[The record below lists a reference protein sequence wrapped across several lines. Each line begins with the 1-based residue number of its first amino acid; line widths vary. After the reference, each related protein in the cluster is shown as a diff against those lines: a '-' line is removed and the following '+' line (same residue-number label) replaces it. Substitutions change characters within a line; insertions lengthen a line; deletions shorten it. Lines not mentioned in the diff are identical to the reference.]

1 MKNYMINVAYD
12 GTRYK
17 GWQVQKST
25 DDTIQ
30 GKLQYVLSTLAGNP
44 VEVIGSGRTDAGVHA
59 TGQKANF
66 HMPEHFSKEEIFVW
80 LNEHLPSDIAVTSIQ
95 EVPERFHC
103 RYNAVSKTYVY
114 TIHTG
119 IVPDV
124 FRRKYVYDYMVELDI
139 ERMKKAADHLIGE
152 HDFKAFCGNRK
163 MKKSTVRTIY
173 AIDIVKNGADI
184 VITYTGN
191 GFLQNMIRIITGT
204 LIEIGD
210 GRRQPQEMA
219 EILES
224 KDRSRA
230 GYTAS
235 ACGLTL
241 ERVEY
246 GELVSER

>member
-1 MKNYMINVAYD
+1 M
-12 GTRYK
+12 
-17 GWQVQKST
+17 
-25 DDTIQ
+25 
-30 GKLQYVLSTLAGNP
+30 
-44 VEVIGSGRTDAGVHA
+44 
-59 TGQKANF
+59 
-66 HMPEHFSKEEIFVW
+66 
-80 LNEHLPSDIAVTSIQ
+80 TSIQ

-124 FRRKYVYDYMVELDI
+124 FRRKYVYDYRVELDI

-246 GELVSER
+246 GELVSES